1 MTHETEKLD
10 TTDIPVVDQLDA
22 GAVPKRP
29 ERAEGVI
36 SRRVAL
42 GLVLALILL
51 FPVIAI
57 PVFSSY
63 AYVMQIG
70 MLTLMWISMSSSWNI
85 IGGFAGYISLG
96 HGVFYAIGGY
106 SAGLALAH
114 WGISPFLFLPVAG
127 LAAMVVGLLAG
138 LITLRTRG
146 PAFIVATIA
155 MLFLFLLWFDN
166 WEFIGASSGLDLPLV
181 DIPVRW
187 LKVPFYYA
195 MALSAI
201 GAVYLSYRIAHS
213 KFGLGLRAISE
224 DETKAEVAG
233 INTRWYKVIAF
244 SLSAYFIG
252 TAGAVYG
259 YSLTHLRPLTF
270 FAIAVAA
277 RMVLMSI
284 IGGRGTVAGPVVGA
298 ILIVGVNEFSVR
310 QFGQTE
316 LNIVVTGAILIAA
329 LLFFPQG
336 IVGSLRKS
344 GRLPAFLDWD

>member
-1 MTHETEKLD
+1 MA
-10 TTDIPVVDQLDA
+10 IVDQREEL
-22 GAVPKRP
+22 V
-29 ERAEGVI
+29 EGPPSRKPGTR
-36 SRRVAL
+36 SRRVTLVIAL
-42 GLVLALILL
+42 GLVFL
-51 FPVIAI
+51 FPLIAVPI
-57 PVFSSY
+57 FDAY
-63 AYVMQIG
+63 AYVMQVG
-70 MLTLMWISMSSSWNI
+70 MLMLMWIAMSSSWNI

-96 HGVFYAIGGY
+96 HGVFFAIGGY

-114 WGISPFLFLPVAG
+114 WDISPFLFLPVAG
-127 LAAMVVGLLAG
+127 LAAVAVGFLAG

-166 WEFIGASSGLDLPLV
+166 WEFIGGSSGLDLPLV

-195 MALSAI
+195 MAVSAI
-201 GAVYLSYRIAHS
+201 GAVYLSYRVAHS
-213 KFGLGLRAISE
+213 KFGLGLRAISQ

-233 INTRWYKVIAF
+233 INTRWYKVWAF
-244 SLSAYFIG
+244 ALSAFFIG
-252 TAGAVYG
+252 TSGAIYG

-298 ILIVGVNEFSVR
+298 VLIIGVNEFAVR

-316 LNIVVTGAILIAA
+316 LNIVFTGAILVAA

-336 IVGSLRKS
+336 IVGSLRKA

>member
-1 MTHETEKLD
+1 MAL
-10 TTDIPVVDQLDA
+10 IVV
-22 GAVPKRP
+22 
-29 ERAEGVI
+29 
-36 SRRVAL
+36 L
-42 GLVLALILL
+42 GLVLAW
-51 FPVIAI
+51 PWIAYPI
-57 PVFSSY
+57 FDSY
-63 AYVMQIG
+63 SYVLQIG
-70 MLTLMWISMSSSWNI
+70 MLVMMWIAMSSSWNI

-96 HGVFYAIGGY
+96 HGVFFAVGGY
-106 SAGLALAH
+106 AAGLALAH

-127 LAAMVVGLLAG
+127 LAAMAVGFLAG

-166 WEFIGASSGLDLPLV
+166 WEFIGASSGLDLPLFQF
-181 DIPVRW
+181 PVQW

-195 MALSAI
+195 MALAAI
-201 GAVYLSYRIAHS
+201 GAVYLSYRVAHS
-213 KFGLGLRAISE
+213 KFGLGLRAISQ

-233 INTRWYKVIAF
+233 INTRWYKVWAF
-244 SLSAYFIG
+244 ALSAYFIG
-252 TAGAVYG
+252 VAGAVYG

-316 LNIVVTGAILIAA
+316 LNIVITGAILLAA

>member
-1 MTHETEKLD
+1 VA
-10 TTDIPVVDQLDA
+10 VVERRQGLLA
-22 GAVPKRP
+22 GAPGRKPGAR
-29 ERAEGVI
+29 
-36 SRRVAL
+36 SRRVTVT
-42 GLVLALILL
+42 LVLALILL

-57 PVFSSY
+57 PIFQSY
-63 AYVMQIG
+63 AYVMQVG
-70 MLTLMWISMSSSWNI
+70 MLALMWISMSSSWNI

-96 HGVFYAIGGY
+96 HGVFFAIGGY

-114 WGISPFLFLPVAG
+114 WEISPFLFLPIAG
-127 LAAMVVGLLAG
+127 LAAMLVGFLAG

-166 WEFIGASSGLDLPLV
+166 WEFIGGSSGLDLPLV
-181 DIPVRW
+181 QIPVQW

-201 GAVYLSYRIAHS
+201 GAVYLSHRVAHS
-213 KFGLGLRAISE
+213 KFGLGLRAISQ

-233 INTRWYKVIAF
+233 INTRWYKVWAF
-244 SLSAYFIG
+244 ALSAFFIG
-252 TAGAVYG
+252 TAGAIYG

-277 RMVLMSI
+277 RMVLMAI
-284 IGGRGTVAGPVVGA
+284 IGGRGTVAGPVLGA
-298 ILIVGVNEFSVR
+298 FLIIGVNEFAVR
-310 QFGQTE
+310 QLGQSE
-316 LNIVVTGAILIAA
+316 LNIVFTGLILVAA

-336 IVGSLRKS
+336 IVGSLRKA

>member
-1 MTHETEKLD
+1 MAIVEQREEF
-10 TTDIPVVDQLDA
+10 V
-22 GAVPKRP
+22 
-29 ERAEGVI
+29 EGPPSRKPGTR
-36 SRRVAL
+36 SRRVTLVIAL
-42 GLVLALILL
+42 GLVLL
-51 FPVIAI
+51 FPLIAI
-57 PVFSSY
+57 PIFDSY
-63 AYVMQIG
+63 AYVMQVG
-70 MLTLMWISMSSSWNI
+70 MLMLMWIAMSSSWNI

-96 HGVFYAIGGY
+96 HGVFFAIGGY

-114 WGISPFLFLPVAG
+114 WDISPFLFLPVAG
-127 LAAMVVGLLAG
+127 LAAVAVGFLAG

-166 WEFIGASSGLDLPLV
+166 WEFIGGSSGLDLPLIE
-181 DIPVRW
+181 IPIRW

-195 MALSAI
+195 MAVSAI
-201 GAVYLSYRIAHS
+201 GAVYLSYRVAHS
-213 KFGLGLRAISE
+213 KFGLGLRAISQ

-233 INTRWYKVIAF
+233 INTRWYKVWAF
-244 SLSAYFIG
+244 ALSAFFIG
-252 TAGAVYG
+252 TSGAIYG

-298 ILIVGVNEFSVR
+298 VLIIGVNEFAVR
-310 QFGQTE
+310 QLGQTE
-316 LNIVVTGAILIAA
+316 LNIVFTGAILVVA

-336 IVGSLRKS
+336 IVGSLRKA

>member
-1 MTHETEKLD
+1 MA
-10 TTDIPVVDQLDA
+10 VVEQ
-22 GAVPKRP
+22 R
-29 ERAEGVI
+29 EGVVETPGRKPGVR

-42 GLVLALILL
+42 ILGLALVLL
-51 FPVIAI
+51 FPLIAYPI
-57 PVFSSY
+57 FSSY
-63 AYVMQIG
+63 AYVMQVG
-70 MLTLMWISMSSSWNI
+70 MLILMWISMSSSWNI

-96 HGVFYAIGGY
+96 HGVFFAIGGY
-106 SAGLALAH
+106 SAGLALVH
-114 WGISPFLFLPVAG
+114 WGISPFLFLPIAG
-127 LAAMVVGLLAG
+127 LAATAVGFLAG

-166 WEFIGASSGLDLPLV
+166 WSFIGASSGLDLPLFQF
-181 DIPVRW
+181 PVRF

-201 GAVYLSYRIAHS
+201 GAVYLSYRVAHS
-213 KFGLGLRAISE
+213 KFGLGLRAISQ

-233 INTRWYKVIAF
+233 INTRWYKVWAF
-244 SLSAYFIG
+244 ALSAFFIG
-252 TAGAVYG
+252 TAGAIYG

-277 RMVLMSI
+277 RMVLMAI
-284 IGGRGTVAGPVVGA
+284 IGGRGTVAGPVLGA
-298 ILIVGVNEFSVR
+298 ILIISVNEFGVR

-316 LNIVVTGAILIAA
+316 LNIVFIGVILVVA

-336 IVGSLRKS
+336 IVGSLRKA

>member
-1 MTHETEKLD
+1 MAIVEQREGTVEE
-10 TTDIPVVDQLDA
+10 
-22 GAVPKRP
+22 VPGRKPGTR
-29 ERAEGVI
+29 

-42 GLVLALILL
+42 IITLALILL
-51 FPVIAI
+51 FPLIAYPI
-57 PVFSSY
+57 FDSY

-70 MLTLMWISMSSSWNI
+70 MLMLMWISMSSSWNI

-114 WGISPFLFLPVAG
+114 WGISPFLFLPLAG
-127 LAAMVVGLLAG
+127 LAAMVVGFLAG

-166 WEFIGASSGLDLPLV
+166 WDWIGGSSGLDLPFLQF
-181 DIPVRW
+181 PVQF

-201 GAVYLSYRIAHS
+201 GAVYLSYRVAHS
-213 KFGLGLRAISE
+213 KFGLGLRAISQ

-233 INTRWYKVIAF
+233 INTRWYKVWAF
-244 SLSAYFIG
+244 ALSAFFIG

-277 RMVLMSI
+277 RMVLMAI
-284 IGGRGTVAGPVVGA
+284 IGGRGTVAGPVLGA
-298 ILIVGVNEFSVR
+298 ILIVGVNELSVR

-316 LNIVVTGAILIAA
+316 LNIVITGLILVAA

>member
-1 MTHETEKLD
+1 MA
-10 TTDIPVVDQLDA
+10 VVEQ
-22 GAVPKRP
+22 R
-29 ERAEGVI
+29 EGVVETPGRKRGVR

-42 GLVLALILL
+42 ILGLALVLL
-51 FPVIAI
+51 FPLIAYPI
-57 PVFSSY
+57 FSSY
-63 AYVMQIG
+63 AYVMQVG
-70 MLTLMWISMSSSWNI
+70 MLILMWTSMSSSWNI

-96 HGVFYAIGGY
+96 HGVFFAIGGY
-106 SAGLALAH
+106 SAGLALVH
-114 WGISPFLFLPVAG
+114 WGISPFLFLPIAG
-127 LAAMVVGLLAG
+127 LAATAVGFLAG

-166 WEFIGASSGLDLPLV
+166 WSFIGASSGLDLPLFQF
-181 DIPVRW
+181 PVRF

-201 GAVYLSYRIAHS
+201 GAVYLSYRVAHS
-213 KFGLGLRAISE
+213 KFGLGLRAISQ

-233 INTRWYKVIAF
+233 INTRWYKVWAF
-244 SLSAYFIG
+244 ALSAFFIG
-252 TAGAVYG
+252 TAGAIYG

-277 RMVLMSI
+277 RMVLMAI
-284 IGGRGTVAGPVVGA
+284 IGGRGTVAGPVLGA
-298 ILIVGVNEFSVR
+298 ILIISVNEFGVR

-316 LNIVVTGAILIAA
+316 LNIVFIGVILVVA

-336 IVGSLRKS
+336 IVGSLRKA